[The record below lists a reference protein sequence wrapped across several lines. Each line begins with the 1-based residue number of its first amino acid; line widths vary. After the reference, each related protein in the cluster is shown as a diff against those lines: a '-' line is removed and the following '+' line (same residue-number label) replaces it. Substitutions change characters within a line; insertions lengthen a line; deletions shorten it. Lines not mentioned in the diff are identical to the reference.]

1 MKKKTLRKNILCS
14 LLSLVLFLGLCI
26 GLFGYYVV
34 KKYIVG
40 KAQDEVEN
48 SLQMAHKVYSE
59 QFKMIESLSF
69 LFNEDTD
76 INLVKDRIGF
86 DYLFKVS
93 PSDVLKLKSAI
104 VKKSYKERVP
114 LSSVRVID
122 QDELKDLG
130 ELIYRDSL
138 IKIKP
143 TLKSHTSD
151 REELKSAMSIE
162 YSYPRLDNDGNVIDI
177 IYGGKII
184 NNNIVIID
192 EMADVLFE
200 DKLYE
205 SKPEG
210 TVTIFLDDIRVATNV
225 LDDDNNRAVGTL
237 VSEEVYEKV
246 IVRGEKWL
254 DRAFVVTDWYLTAY
268 EPIYNIDSDII
279 GMLYVGILEKPFN
292 DMERRL
298 LIMLILI
305 IVVVSILAAGFS
317 YLISSSIAK
326 PLIKFFHGIENLSR
340 GSSMEKLDMNENIEE
355 FNELACS
362 FNEMAEKLKNR
373 EDSLALSNE
382 KLSNLNKS
390 YLDLIGFVSH
400 ELKGILASAMLNVYS
415 VKDGFL
421 GLTNF
426 KQKKALDSVANN
438 LEYLSGTVKNF
449 LNLSRIEKGEFD
461 LNKTVFMLREDVVD
475 KAVETFLKQALERQI
490 KINNRVK
497 DNIKIRA
504 DLDHIKVVLNNLI
517 SNAIKYGLREGNIN
531 IDSKDSA
538 SEIVIEVYN
547 DGQPIKKEEINRL
560 FKRFSRVINSET
572 KKEKG
577 TGLGLFIAA
586 QIINNHGGA
595 IWVEPRES
603 GNAFIFSI
611 PKGGL

>member
-1 MKKKTLRKNILCS
+1 MKKKTLRKNILRS

-59 QFKMIESLSF
+59 QFKMIESLSA

-143 TLKSHTSD
+143 TLKSHISD

-279 GMLYVGILEKPFN
+279 GMLYVGILEKPFK
-292 DMERRL
+292 DMERKL

-305 IVVVSILAAGFS
+305 IVFVSILAAGFS

-326 PLIKFFHGIENLSR
+326 PLIKFLHGIENLSR

-400 ELKGILASAMLNVYS
+400 ELKGILASTMLNVYS

-426 KQKKALDSVANN
+426 KQKRALDSVANN
-438 LEYLSGTVKNF
+438 LEYLSDTVKNF

-475 KAVETFLKQALERQI
+475 EAVETFLKQALEKQI

-547 DGQPIKKEEINRL
+547 DGQPIKEEEISRL

>member
-1 MKKKTLRKNILCS
+1 MKKKTLRKNILRS
-14 LLSLVLFLGLCI
+14 LLSLMLFLGLCI

-48 SLQMAHKVYSE
+48 SLQMARKVYSE
-59 QFKMIESLSF
+59 QFKMIESLSA

-143 TLKSHTSD
+143 TLKSHISN

-200 DKLYE
+200 EKLYE

-326 PLIKFFHGIENLSR
+326 PLIKFLHGIENLSR

-400 ELKGILASAMLNVYS
+400 ELKGILASTMLNVYS

-475 KAVETFLKQALERQI
+475 KAVETFLKQALEKQI

-547 DGQPIKKEEINRL
+547 DGQPIKEEEINRL
-560 FKRFSRVINSET
+560 FKRFSRVINSKT